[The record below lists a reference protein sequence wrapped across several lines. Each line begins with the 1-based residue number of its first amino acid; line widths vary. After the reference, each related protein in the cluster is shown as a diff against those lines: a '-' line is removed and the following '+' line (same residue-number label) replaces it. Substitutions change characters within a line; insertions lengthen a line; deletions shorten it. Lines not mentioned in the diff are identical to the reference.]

1 MQSTPRLGS
10 VNAAL
15 LAVYFVPVW
24 GRDALRVLTSPFFG
38 FEDRTHAAAISY
50 FRAVFDLGIDG
61 LMLVSG
67 LLATLKL
74 VIAAGFVAYLIE
86 FARALVMRREPNQET
101 LDIVLL
107 LALGA
112 IMLWAW
118 PGFVLDDSGVTRLHA
133 TQFLLL
139 SGAAIV
145 ILAERQMLVT
155 AQETTSAPAPA
166 PPVAI
171 QTTQPA

>member
-1 MQSTPRLGS
+1 MHSTPRLGS

-15 LAVYFVPVW
+15 LALYFAPVW

-38 FEDRTHAAAISY
+38 FEDRAHAAAISY
-50 FRAVFDLGIDG
+50 FRVLFDLELDG
-61 LMLVSG
+61 LMRVSG
-67 LLATLKL
+67 ALAALKL
-74 VIAAGFVAYLIE
+74 VIAAGFIAYLIE

-101 LDIVLL
+101 LDVVLL

-118 PGFVLDDSGVTRLHA
+118 PGFVLDAGVTRLHA

-145 ILAERQMLVT
+145 ILAERQMLAST
-155 AQETTSAPAPA
+155 QETTSAPTPA
-166 PPVAI
+166 PSATAP
-171 QTTQPA
+171 TTQAA

>member
-1 MQSTPRLGS
+1 MRSGPSLGA

-15 LAVYFVPVW
+15 LSLYFAPVW

-50 FRAVFDLGIDG
+50 FRALFDLGLDG
-61 LMLVSG
+61 LMRVSG
-67 LLATLKL
+67 ALAALKL

-86 FARALVMRREPNQET
+86 FARALVMRREPNSET
-101 LDIVLL
+101 LDVVLL

-118 PGFVLDDSGVTRLHA
+118 PGYMLGDAGVTRMHA

-145 ILAERQMLVT
+145 ILAERHMLV
-155 AQETTSAPAPA
+155 AEQETLTAPAPA
-166 PPVAI
+166 PSI
-171 QTTQPA
+171 TTPTTHAA

>member
-38 FEDRTHAAAISY
+38 FEDRAHAAAISY

-67 LLATLKL
+67 FLAALKL

-86 FARALVMRREPNQET
+86 FARALVMRREPNEET
-101 LDIVLL
+101 LDTVLF

-118 PGFVLDDSGVTRLHA
+118 PGFALDDAGVTRLHA

-145 ILAERQMLVT
+145 ILAERQMPVT

-171 QTTQPA
+171 PTTQPA